1 MPKKSRLTF
10 KILCFLISID
20 LLETV
25 AQFCFKKSA
34 LGHVQLEISSFLG
47 AIQFVQAVIPSVY
60 LWVGLFSVI
69 IIFITWSTVLS
80 RVDLSVAVPVCSF
93 SYVTVPLV
101 SALAFHLFGRH
112 VIGSPHGSAE
122 VGIGYPV
129 SAFGQG
135 QAKIHDNRLACAGED
150 DVFGLEVTV
159 DYTVFVAV
167 GQSIG
172 DL

>member
-47 AIQFVQAVIPSVY
+47 AIQFIQAVIPSVY

-69 IIFITWSTVLS
+69 IIFIIWSTVLS

-93 SYVTVPLV
+93 SYITVPLV
-101 SALAFHLFGRH
+101 SALFFHEKISILRWG
-112 VIGSPHGSAE
+112 
-122 VGIGYPV
+122 GIGFILIGVILV
-129 SAFGQG
+129 SMSSVH
-135 QAKIHDNRLACAGED
+135 KEEPR
-150 DVFGLEVTV
+150 
-159 DYTVFVAV
+159 
-167 GQSIG
+167 
-172 DL
+172 

>member
-1 MPKKSRLTF
+1 MPKKNRLTF

-47 AIQFVQAVIPSVY
+47 AIQFVQAMIPSVY

-69 IIFITWSTVLS
+69 VIFIIWSTVLS

-93 SYVTVPLV
+93 SYITVPLV
-101 SALAFHLFGRH
+101 SALFFHEKISFLRWG
-112 VIGSPHGSAE
+112 
-122 VGIGYPV
+122 GIGFILIGVILV
-129 SAFGQG
+129 SMSSVH
-135 QAKIHDNRLACAGED
+135 KEELR
-150 DVFGLEVTV
+150 
-159 DYTVFVAV
+159 
-167 GQSIG
+167 
-172 DL
+172 